1 MSYASARDIFPEDIL
16 KIIQQYVDG
25 ECIYIPKKEENKIAW
40 GELTQGKNEI
50 LNAIIYQDY
59 LSGISIQNL
68 SERYYLSPKSIQRI
82 VSQEKKKITSSVLPN
97 LY

>member
-50 LNAIIYQDY
+50 FHRNVSIYQDY
-59 LSGISIQNL
+59 LAGISTQRL
-68 SERYYLSPKSIQRI
+68 SEKYYLSPKTIQRI
-82 VSQEKKKITSSVLPN
+82 ISQKKKKL
-97 LY
+97 

>member
-40 GELTQGKNEI
+40 GELTQGKNEL
-50 LNAIIYQDY
+50 LNRNARIYQDY
-59 LSGISIQNL
+59 LTGMSIQSL

-82 VSQEKKKITSSVLPN
+82 VLQEKKK
-97 LY
+97 

>member
-25 ECIYIPKKEENKIAW
+25 EYIYIPKKEENKIAW

-50 LNAIIYQDY
+50 LNRNARIYQDY
-59 LSGISIQNL
+59 LSGISMQNL

-82 VSQEKKKITSSVLPN
+82 VSQEKKRL
-97 LY
+97 

>member
-25 ECIYIPKKEENKIAW
+25 EYIYIPKKEENKIAW

-50 LNAIIYQDY
+50 LNRNTKIYQDY
-59 LSGISIQNL
+59 LSGISMQNL
-68 SERYYLSPKSIQRI
+68 SEKYYLSLKSIERI
-82 VSQEKKKITSSVLPN
+82 ILQEKKQ
-97 LY
+97 

>member
-40 GELTQGKNEI
+40 GELTQGKNEL
-50 LNAIIYQDY
+50 LNRNVRIYQDY
-59 LSGISIQNL
+59 LTGMSIQSL

-82 VSQEKKKITSSVLPN
+82 VSQEKKRW
-97 LY
+97 

>member
-1 MSYASARDIFPEDIL
+1 MSYASARDIFPENIL

-40 GELTQGKNEI
+40 GKLSQGKSEI
-50 LNAIIYQDY
+50 LNRNSRIYQDY
-59 LSGISIQNL
+59 LSGISMQNL

-82 VSQEKKKITSSVLPN
+82 VLQEKKRW
-97 LY
+97 

>member
-50 LNAIIYQDY
+50 LNRNARIYQDY
-59 LSGISIQNL
+59 LSGISMQNL

-82 VSQEKKKITSSVLPN
+82 VLQEKKRW
-97 LY
+97 

>member
-50 LNAIIYQDY
+50 LNRNARIYEDY
-59 LSGISIQNL
+59 LSGISMQNL

-82 VSQEKKKITSSVLPN
+82 VSQEKKR
-97 LY
+97 

>member
-25 ECIYIPKKEENKIAW
+25 EYIYIPKKEENKIAW
-40 GELTQGKNEI
+40 GELTQGKNEL
-50 LNAIIYQDY
+50 LNRNVRIYQDY
-59 LSGISIQNL
+59 LTGMSIQSL

-82 VSQEKKKITSSVLPN
+82 VSQEKKRW
-97 LY
+97 

>member
-50 LNAIIYQDY
+50 LNRNVRIYQDY
-59 LSGISIQNL
+59 LSGISMKNL
-68 SERYYLSPKSIQRI
+68 SERYYLSLKSIQRI
-82 VSQEKKKITSSVLPN
+82 VSQEKKKW
-97 LY
+97 

>member
-50 LNAIIYQDY
+50 LNRNARIYQDY
-59 LSGISIQNL
+59 LSGISMQNL

-82 VSQEKKKITSSVLPN
+82 VSQEKKR
-97 LY
+97 

>member
-25 ECIYIPKKEENKIAW
+25 ECIYIPRKDENKIPW
-40 GELTQGKNEI
+40 GELTQGKNKI
-50 LNAIIYQDY
+50 LIRNAIIYQDY

-68 SERYYLSPKSIQRI
+68 SKKYYLSPKSIQRI
-82 VSQEKKKITSSVLPN
+82 VSQEKKR
-97 LY
+97 

>member
-25 ECIYIPKKEENKIAW
+25 ECIYIPKKEENKIVW

-50 LNAIIYQDY
+50 LNRNVRIYQDY
-59 LSGISIQNL
+59 LSGISMQNL
-68 SERYYLSPKSIQRI
+68 SERYYLSLKSIQRI
-82 VSQEKKKITSSVLPN
+82 VSQEKKKW
-97 LY
+97 

>member
-40 GELTQGKNEI
+40 GELTQGKNEL
-50 LNAIIYQDY
+50 LNRNVKIYQDY
-59 LSGISIQNL
+59 LNGMSMQSL

-82 VSQEKKKITSSVLPN
+82 VSQEKKR
-97 LY
+97 

>member
-40 GELTQGKNEI
+40 GKLTQGKSEI
-50 LNAIIYQDY
+50 LNRNARIYQDY
-59 LSGISIQNL
+59 LSGISMQNL

-82 VSQEKKKITSSVLPN
+82 VSQEKKR
-97 LY
+97 

>member
-40 GELTQGKNEI
+40 GELTQGKKEL
-50 LNAIIYQDY
+50 LNRNAKIYQDY
-59 LSGISIQNL
+59 LIGMSIQSL

-82 VSQEKKKITSSVLPN
+82 VSQKKKK
-97 LY
+97 

>member
-40 GELTQGKNEI
+40 GELTQGKNEL
-50 LNAIIYQDY
+50 LNRNVRIYQDY
-59 LSGISIQNL
+59 LTGMSIQSL

-82 VSQEKKKITSSVLPN
+82 VSQEKKR
-97 LY
+97 

>member
-16 KIIQQYVDG
+16 KKIQQYVDG

-50 LNAIIYQDY
+50 LNRNVKIYQDY
-59 LSGISIQNL
+59 LSGISMQNL

-82 VSQEKKKITSSVLPN
+82 VSQEKKR
-97 LY
+97 